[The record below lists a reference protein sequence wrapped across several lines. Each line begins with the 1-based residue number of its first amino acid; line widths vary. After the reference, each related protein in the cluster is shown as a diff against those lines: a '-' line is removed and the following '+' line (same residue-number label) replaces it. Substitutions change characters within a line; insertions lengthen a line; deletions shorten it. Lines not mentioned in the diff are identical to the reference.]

1 MQGINLY
8 PNSKIYIFAPKGV
21 HSGGPTLLHQ
31 LASAIVKNVTTSM
44 DKNSIEP
51 EIVYYSI
58 DFKNTTENA
67 YCEYHI
73 KKAIGLQDTPQNIAI
88 IPEASTQFL
97 YKFKN
102 IQKVIWWMSVDNYV
116 RDVAVAYAE
125 IYNKRMFK
133 SLPILAKFNFTDKE
147 NFFHFVQS
155 RYALDFLRLNNVS
168 DEKISYLSDYLEPV
182 FLQKAKNVDITKK
195 EKIVAYNPKKGME
208 FTEKIINFESN
219 MNFIPIQNMTPEEV
233 EELLSRAMVYIDFG
247 SHPGKDRI
255 PREAAALGCAV
266 ITGKRG
272 AAENDEDIP
281 IDAEFKFNDDEN
293 EIPNIVNKI
302 NEIFDNF
309 PENHTK
315 FQHYR
320 EIIFNEPQK
329 FYQDVIKALNLNP
342 EKKFTTVAV
351 LQSGEKAKLCKE
363 LLKRLPQLK
372 LVFAV
377 GENIDDIEG
386 ISLKDAAFLYNEG
399 RIDKF
404 IVANV
409 TADEKDEISSKLDS
423 MKVSYKNC
431 ITIDYKG

>member
-1 MQGINLY
+1 M
-8 PNSKIYIFAPKGV
+8 
-21 HSGGPTLLHQ
+21 
-31 LASAIVKNVTTSM
+31 
-44 DKNSIEP
+44 
-51 EIVYYSI
+51 
-58 DFKNTTENA
+58 
-67 YCEYHI
+67 
-73 KKAIGLQDTPQNIAI
+73 
-88 IPEASTQFL
+88 
-97 YKFKN
+97 
-102 IQKVIWWMSVDNYV
+102 DNYV
-116 RDVAVAYAE
+116 KDLAITYVNT
-125 IYNKRMFK
+125 YNNRIFN
-133 SLPILAKFNFTDKE
+133 SSPVIAKFNFTDKE

-168 DEKISYLSDYLEPV
+168 DETISYVSDYLEPV

-195 EKIVAYNPKKGME
+195 EKIIAYNPKKGME
-208 FTEKIINFESN
+208 FTEKIINFASH

-247 SHPGKDRI
+247 NHPGKDRI

-266 ITGKRG
+266 ITGKKG
-272 AAENDEDIP
+272 AAKNDEDIP
-281 IDAEFKFNDDEN
+281 IDAEFKFDDYEN

-302 NEIFDNF
+302 NEVFDNF
-309 PENHTK
+309 PENHVK

-329 FYQDVIKALNLNP
+329 FDQDVIRALNLNS
-342 EKKFTTVAV
+342 EKKFTTFAI
-351 LQSGEKAKLCKE
+351 LQSGEKAKVCKE

-386 ISLKDAAFLYNEG
+386 ISSKEAAFLYNEG

-409 TADEKDEISSKLDS
+409 TADEKDEILSKLDT

-431 ITIDYKG
+431 ITIDYKNN